1 MRQIIVIL
9 IICSVVLASIAG
21 IFYYSKEDEEDFEEI
36 EEEIVTYDFPYND
49 VRWFN
54 VTDANG
60 TVLDQTPW
68 AIFTRAQG
76 GNGAEHYLATTHS
89 GWITNL
95 GGEYPYWSEDG
106 GLTWHYYAPLTEQ
119 FDGLGEGAIIDAPNG
134 DILAMSWYPYSGDRF
149 IAYFYDSSVGRWNNN
164 MFEREY
170 GPFYDRPWIAA
181 VPGPITWL
189 TSTYPWASLVSSNFY
204 KDIQLS
210 LDGLNYEPWADP
222 NTAQGTEVFDLDF
235 NPGHE
240 FDFLTP
246 HREIDATPIPT
257 GGLLLPRYFGDENA
271 FLRTDLTWARHR
283 QENGVPIPAPHLVI
297 DSSGALHSVEQ
308 DGDTL
313 IHHLSLDGGA
323 TWNSSQAYEWPN
335 ASHLEEWEFQAD
347 GKNELAVIYMRFQ
360 VGDVDKDV
368 LFHIRKYRISL
379 EPDNITMIGQGDL
392 DATSGL
398 GNDIR
403 FDFASLAILPDG
415 RAVVSYQDN
424 TDVDPL
430 FAVELVKENYLHE
443 I

>member
-1 MRQIIVIL
+1 MFPKIQIFIIIIL
-9 IICSVVLASIAG
+9 LFASFSG
-21 IFYYSKEDEEDFEEI
+21 GYYFSKEDKKEKNEQDI
-36 EEEIVTYDFPYND
+36 TDITYEFPFDD

-54 VTDANG
+54 VTDSNG

-76 GNGAEHYLATTHS
+76 GNGAEHYLATTQS

-106 GLTWHYYAPLTEQ
+106 GLTWEYYAPLTEQ
-119 FDGLGEGAIIDAPNG
+119 FDGLGEGAIIEAPNG

-149 IAYFYDSSVGRWNNN
+149 ISYLYDSNVGRWNNN

-170 GPFYDRPWIAA
+170 PIFYDRPWIAA
-181 VPGPITWL
+181 VQGPINTL
-189 TSTYPWASLVSSNFY
+189 TGTYPWASLVTSNFY
-204 KDIQLS
+204 DDVLIS
-210 LDGLNYEPWADP
+210 IDGLNYEPLPDP
-222 NTAQGTEVFDLDF
+222 STAQGTEVFNLDF
-235 NPGHE
+235 KPGHE
-240 FDFLTP
+240 YDFLTP
-246 HREIDATPIPT
+246 HREIDATTIPT

-271 FLRTDLTWARHR
+271 ILRTDLTWGRHR
-283 QENGVPIPAPHLVI
+283 QESGVPIPAPHLVI

-313 IHHLSLDGGA
+313 YYHISLDGGK
-323 TWNSSQAYEWPN
+323 TWNASEVFEIVN

-347 GKNELAVIYMRFQ
+347 GENELSVIYMRSQ
-360 VGDVDKDV
+360 VEDVDKDV
-368 LFHIRKYRISL
+368 IFHIRDYRSSL
-379 EPDNITMIGQGDL
+379 EPDSITMIGQGDL

-415 RAVVSYQDN
+415 RSIVAYQDS

-430 FAVELVKENYLHE
+430 FAVELVKEDYE
-443 I
+443 V

>member
-1 MRQIIVIL
+1 MFPKIQIFIIIIL
-9 IICSVVLASIAG
+9 LFASFSG
-21 IFYYSKEDEEDFEEI
+21 GYYFSKEDKKEKNEQD
-36 EEEIVTYDFPYND
+36 VTDITYEFPFDD

-54 VTDANG
+54 VTDSNG

-76 GNGAEHYLATTHS
+76 GNGAEHYLATTKS

-106 GLTWHYYAPLTEQ
+106 GLTWDYYAPLTEQ
-119 FDGLGEGAIIDAPNG
+119 FDGLGEGAIIEAPNG

-149 IAYFYDSSVGRWNNN
+149 ISYLYDSNVGRWNNN

-170 GPFYDRPWIAA
+170 PIFYDRPWIAA
-181 VPGPITWL
+181 VQGPINTL
-189 TSTYPWASLVSSNFY
+189 TGTYPWASLVTSNFY
-204 KDIQLS
+204 DDVLIS
-210 LDGLNYEPWADP
+210 IDGLNYEPLPDP
-222 NTAQGTEVFDLDF
+222 STAQGTEVFNLDF
-235 NPGHE
+235 KPGHE
-240 FDFLTP
+240 YDFLTP
-246 HREIDATPIPT
+246 HREIDATTIPT

-271 FLRTDLTWARHR
+271 ILRTDLTWGRHR
-283 QENGVPIPAPHLVI
+283 QESGVPIPAPHLVI

-313 IHHLSLDGGA
+313 YYHISLDGGK
-323 TWNSSQAYEWPN
+323 TWNASEVFEIVN

-347 GKNELAVIYMRFQ
+347 GENELSVIYMRSQ
-360 VGDVDKDV
+360 VEDVDKDV
-368 LFHIRKYRISL
+368 IFHIRDYRSSL
-379 EPDNITMIGQGDL
+379 EPDSITMIGQGDL

-415 RAVVSYQDN
+415 RSIVAYQDS

-430 FAVELVKENYLHE
+430 FAVELVKEDYE
-443 I
+443 V